1 MTNPAKKLTPQNNW
15 GTQDDLEIIPP
26 VQDWTQGVSII
37 VPTYKRP
44 DGIRIALSSLMGQS
58 AGARAVEII
67 IADNDPLA
75 SAKDFVTNFAKT
87 ATTEVNYQH
96 VPEPGV
102 SNARNGA
109 LEVARG
115 RFIAFLDDD
124 MDALPGW
131 LDELVKAALK
141 YEAAI
146 TFGPARAVM
155 PNQDDPLNPY
165 MAPFFSRVAD
175 APEGYI
181 EKCLGTGGCLL
192 DLSLCQ
198 MPSPAF
204 NPIHNETGGED
215 DALFHH
221 LQDQG
226 AKVAWA
232 IKAESLEIV
241 PASRATPAYMWKRN
255 FAFGQG
261 PTQSAADKGAAGRL
275 EILKWMVIGALQL
288 GVYGPIY
295 LGLKWLGRSKYI
307 HYHNRTAQALGKI
320 FWWSSFKQKLYGVNA
335 TTGTT
340 NASATGTTTNLGA

>member
-1 MTNPAKKLTPQNNW
+1 MTKATKQNW
-15 GTQDDLEIIPP
+15 SE
-26 VQDWTQGVSII
+26 GVSII

-44 DGIRIALSSLMGQS
+44 DGIRIALNSLMGQS
-58 AGARAVEII
+58 AGKRPVEII
-67 IADNDPLA
+67 VADNDPMG
-75 SAKDFVTNFAKT
+75 SAKVFVTEFAKT
-87 ATTEVNYQH
+87 SDIGIIYKH

-124 MDALPGW
+124 MDALDGW
-131 LDELVKAALK
+131 LEELVRVSLK
-141 YEAAI
+141 YKAAI
-146 TFGPARAVM
+146 TFGPAIALM
-155 PNQDDPLNPY
+155 PNKDDPLNPY
-165 MAPFFSRVAD
+165 MEPFFARIAD

-198 MPSPAF
+198 MPVPAF

-221 LQDQG
+221 LQHYG

-232 IKAESLEIV
+232 IKAESYEIV
-241 PASRATPAYMWKRN
+241 PASRATAEYMWKRN

-261 PTQSAADKGAAGRL
+261 PTQAEADKGSKGL
-275 EILKWMVIGALQL
+275 LGIIKWMIIGGMQFC
-288 GVYGPIY
+288 VYGP
-295 LGLKWLGRSKYI
+295 LSLVFKVFGKPKYI
-307 HYHNRTAQALGKI
+307 HYQNRTAQALGKI

-335 TTGTT
+335 TTGV
-340 NASATGTTTNLGA
+340 SA

>member
-1 MTNPAKKLTPQNNW
+1 MVKANHQNW
-15 GTQDDLEIIPP
+15 FE
-26 VQDWTQGVSII
+26 GVSIV

-44 DGIRIALSSLMGQS
+44 DGIQIALKSLMGQS
-58 AGARAVEII
+58 AGERAVEII
-67 IADNDPLA
+67 VADNDPLA
-75 SAKDFVTNFAKT
+75 SAKAYVTEFAKT
-87 ATTEVNYQH
+87 SATEIIYKH

-109 LEVARG
+109 LDIARG

-131 LDELVKAALK
+131 LEELVKVSLK

-155 PNQDDPLNPY
+155 PNKEDPLNPY
-165 MAPFFSRVAD
+165 MAPFFSRIAD

-192 DLSLCQ
+192 DLSLCK

-221 LQDQG
+221 LQNHG

-232 IKAESLEIV
+232 IKAESYEIV
-241 PASRATPAYMWKRN
+241 PSSRATPEYMWKRN

-261 PTQSAADKGAAGRL
+261 PTQAQADKGKSGIPG
-275 EILKWMVIGALQL
+275 ILKWMCVGAVQL
-288 GVYGPIY
+288 CVYGPTMFA
-295 LGLKWLGRSKYI
+295 LKLMKKPLYI

-335 TTGTT
+335 TTGV
-340 NASATGTTTNLGA
+340 NV

>member
-1 MTNPAKKLTPQNNW
+1 MTRPARKQQAGHNWDTPDGAEKTRPQ
-15 GTQDDLEIIPP
+15 
-26 VQDWTQGVSII
+26 QDWSQGVSII

-44 DGIRIALSSLMGQS
+44 DGIRIALNSLIGQS
-58 AGARAVEII
+58 AGERAVEII
-67 IADNDPLA
+67 IVDNDPLA
-75 SAKDFVTNFAKT
+75 SAKAFVTEFAKT
-87 ATTEVNYQH
+87 ASTEIIYKH

-109 LEVARG
+109 LDAARG

-141 YEAAI
+141 YQAAI

-204 NPIHNETGGED
+204 NPVHNETGGED

-221 LQDQG
+221 LQDKG

-261 PTQSAADKGAAGRL
+261 PTQAQADRGAAGL
-275 EILKWMVIGALQL
+275 LGIVKWMCVGSVQL
-288 GVYGPIY
+288 CIYGPIY
-295 LGLKWLGRSKYI
+295 LGLKLLGRPKYI
-307 HYHNRTAQALGKI
+307 HYHNRTAQAFGKV
-320 FWWSSFKQKLYGVNA
+320 FWWNSFKQKLYGVNA
-335 TTGTT
+335 TTGINT
-340 NASATGTTTNLGA
+340 

>member
-1 MTNPAKKLTPQNNW
+1 MTKFAKN
-15 GTQDDLEIIPP
+15 
-26 VQDWTQGVSII
+26 DWSEGVSIV

-44 DGIRIALSSLMGQS
+44 DGIRIALNSLMGQS
-58 AGARAVEII
+58 AGERPVEII

-75 SAKDFVTNFAKT
+75 SAKAFVTEVANT
-87 ATTEVNYQH
+87 STTEIIYKH

-109 LEVARG
+109 LDVARG

-124 MDALPGW
+124 MDALEGW
-131 LDELVKAALK
+131 LEELVRVSLEYK
-141 YEAAI
+141 AAI
-146 TFGPARAVM
+146 TFGPAIALM
-155 PNQDDPLNPY
+155 PNKDDPLNPY
-165 MAPFFSRVAD
+165 MEPFFARIAD

-181 EKCLGTGGCLL
+181 QKCLGTGGCLL
-192 DLSLCQ
+192 DLSLCE

-221 LQDQG
+221 LQNHG

-232 IKAESLEIV
+232 IKAESYEIV

-261 PTQSAADKGAAGRL
+261 PTQEQADKGAAGTL
-275 EILKWMVIGALQL
+275 GILKWMIIGGMQL
-288 GVYGPIY
+288 CVYGPMSIILKV
-295 LGLKWLGRSKYI
+295 LGKPKYI
-307 HYHNRTAQALGKI
+307 HYRNRTAQALGKI
-320 FWWSSFKQKLYGVNA
+320 FWWNSFKQKLYGVNA
-335 TTGTT
+335 TTGV
-340 NASATGTTTNLGA
+340 SA

>member
-1 MTNPAKKLTPQNNW
+1 MTRPARKHQADPQW
-15 GTQDDLEIIPP
+15 GAPADARKTRP
-26 VQDWTQGVSII
+26 VQDWSQGVSII

-44 DGIRIALSSLMGQS
+44 DGIRIALNSLMGQS

-67 IADNDPLA
+67 IADNDPLG
-75 SAKDFVTNFAKT
+75 SAEAFVKTFAKT
-87 ATTEVNYQH
+87 ALTEIIYRH

-109 LEVARG
+109 LDAARG

-131 LDELVKAALK
+131 LEELVKASLK
-141 YEAAI
+141 YKAAI

-155 PNQDDPLNPY
+155 PNKDDPLNPY

-204 NPIHNETGGED
+204 DPIHNETGGED

-221 LQDQG
+221 LQENG

-232 IKAESLEIV
+232 IKAESYEIV

-261 PTQSAADKGAAGRL
+261 PTQEQADKGAAGT
-275 EILKWMVIGALQL
+275 IGIAKWMSIGALQL
-288 GVYGPIY
+288 CIYGPLY
-295 LGLKWLGRSKYI
+295 LGLKLLGRPKYI
-307 HYHNRTAQALGKI
+307 HFHNRTAQALGKI
-320 FWWSSFKQKLYGVNA
+320 CWWSSFTQKLYGVNA
-335 TTGTT
+335 TTGAINGA
-340 NASATGTTTNLGA
+340 NAS